1 MKALCALIPFLLASC
16 GTTRGERLQLYGAAA
31 QIAGH
36 PEIGV
41 PLAAIGRRLDAKQPR
56 EKITP

>member
-1 MKALCALIPFLLASC
+1 MKALCALISLILTAC

-31 QIAGH
+31 DIAGH

-41 PLAAIGRRLDAKQPR
+41 PLAALGRRLDAKQPR
-56 EKITP
+56 EGITP